1 MNLSKLAPGDRVE
14 CNVRGV
20 RFAAKALSANKGLV
34 KIAPEVSWATWR
46 FVPPS
51 MIERAL
57 ADGEPILERP

>member
-1 MNLSKLAPGDRVE
+1 MNLSKLAPRDRVE

-34 KIAPEVSWATWR
+34 RIEPESSWATWR
-46 FVPPS
+46 FLPPS

-57 ADGEPILERP
+57 VDGEPVRER